1 MQSESKLLIETFLD
15 SLWLEK
21 NLSQNTLESYKNDLN
36 KFRNFLE
43 KNNKSVLKADH
54 FLILSFLSFLLDK
67 GFSSKTVSRNI
78 SSLKSFFKYLISV
91 EHIKINPMLNI
102 DAPKSGLFLP
112 TTLTVEET
120 QQILD
125 APNELRPIEMRDKAM
140 LYTLY
145 ATGMRISELISLNMH
160 NVDLTRGSV
169 QVIGKGGKERIV
181 PVGKKAREALAIWL
195 ENRKEWDSGF
205 VDSVF
210 LTKKGTCVS
219 PRTVQRRLDI
229 RARAVG
235 LDQHVHPHVLRH
247 SVATHLLESSG
258 DLRAIQEFLGH
269 QSLSTTQ
276 IYTHLDFQRLA
287 EVYDE
292 AHPRAKSKS

>member
-169 QVIGKGGKERIV
+169 QVIGKGGKERLI
-181 PVGKKAREALAIWL
+181 PLTNDAIAMIKKYLTNARDKLSKGKDHNNIFVSTHGKQISRHSFWHRIKAYLKKVDVK
-195 ENRKEWDSGF
+195 KE
-205 VDSVF
+205 
-210 LTKKGTCVS
+210 
-219 PRTVQRRLDI
+219 
-229 RARAVG
+229 
-235 LDQHVHPHVLRH
+235 VHPHTLRH
-247 SVATHLLESSG
+247 AFATHMLNNG
-258 DLRAIQEFLGH
+258 ADLRSVQLLLGH
-269 QSLSTTQ
+269 SDLATTQ
-276 IYTHLDFQRLA
+276 IYTHVAQA
-287 EVYDE
+287 EVKNLHKKH
-292 AHPRAKSKS
+292 HPRG

>member
-21 NLSQNTLESYKNDLN
+21 NLSQNTLESYKNDLS

-102 DAPKSGLFLP
+102 DAPKSGLYLP

-125 APNELRPIEMRDKAM
+125 APNELRAIEMRDKAM

-169 QVIGKGGKERIV
+169 QVIGKGGKERLI
-181 PVGKKAREALAIWL
+181 PLTSDAINMIKKYLTEAREKLSKGKDHNNIFVSTHGKQISRHSFWHRIKAYLKKVDV
-195 ENRKEWDSGF
+195 NKE
-205 VDSVF
+205 
-210 LTKKGTCVS
+210 
-219 PRTVQRRLDI
+219 
-229 RARAVG
+229 
-235 LDQHVHPHVLRH
+235 VHPHTLRH
-247 SVATHLLESSG
+247 AFATHMLNNG
-258 DLRAIQEFLGH
+258 ADLRSVQLLLGH
-269 QSLSTTQ
+269 SDLATTQ
-276 IYTHLDFQRLA
+276 IYTHVAQA
-287 EVYDE
+287 EVKNLHKKH
-292 AHPRAKSKS
+292 HPRG

>member
-67 GFSSKTVSRNI
+67 GYSSKTVSRNI

-169 QVIGKGGKERIV
+169 QVIGKGGKERLI
-181 PVGKKAREALAIWL
+181 PLTNDAIAMIKKYLSNARDKLSKGKDHNNIFVSTHGKQISRHSFWHRIKAYLKKVDVK
-195 ENRKEWDSGF
+195 KE
-205 VDSVF
+205 
-210 LTKKGTCVS
+210 
-219 PRTVQRRLDI
+219 
-229 RARAVG
+229 
-235 LDQHVHPHVLRH
+235 VHPHTLRH
-247 SVATHLLESSG
+247 AFATHMLNNG
-258 DLRAIQEFLGH
+258 ADLRSVQLLLGH
-269 QSLSTTQ
+269 SDLATTQ
-276 IYTHLDFQRLA
+276 IYTHVAQA
-287 EVYDE
+287 EVKNLHKKH
-292 AHPRAKSKS
+292 HPRG

>member
-169 QVIGKGGKERIV
+169 QVIGKGGKERLI
-181 PVGKKAREALAIWL
+181 PLTNDSIAMIKKYLSNARDKLSKGKDHNNIFVSTHGKQISIHSFWHRIKAYLKKVDVK
-195 ENRKEWDSGF
+195 KE
-205 VDSVF
+205 
-210 LTKKGTCVS
+210 
-219 PRTVQRRLDI
+219 
-229 RARAVG
+229 
-235 LDQHVHPHVLRH
+235 VHPHTLRH
-247 SVATHLLESSG
+247 AFATHMLNNG
-258 DLRAIQEFLGH
+258 ADLRSVQLLLGH
-269 QSLSTTQ
+269 SDLATTQ
-276 IYTHLDFQRLA
+276 IYTHVAQA
-287 EVYDE
+287 EVKNLHKKH
-292 AHPRAKSKS
+292 HPRG

>member
-21 NLSQNTLESYKNDLN
+21 NPSQNTLESYKNDLN

-169 QVIGKGGKERIV
+169 QVIGKGGKERLI
-181 PVGKKAREALAIWL
+181 PLTNDAITMIKKYLTNARDKLSKGKDHNNIFVSTHGKQISRHSFWHRIKAYLKKVDVK
-195 ENRKEWDSGF
+195 KE
-205 VDSVF
+205 
-210 LTKKGTCVS
+210 
-219 PRTVQRRLDI
+219 
-229 RARAVG
+229 
-235 LDQHVHPHVLRH
+235 VHPHTLRH
-247 SVATHLLESSG
+247 AFATHMLNNG
-258 DLRAIQEFLGH
+258 ADLRSVQLLLGH
-269 QSLSTTQ
+269 SDLATTQ
-276 IYTHLDFQRLA
+276 IYTHVAQA
-287 EVYDE
+287 EVKNLHKKH
-292 AHPRAKSKS
+292 HPRG

>member
-169 QVIGKGGKERIV
+169 QVIGKGGKERLI
-181 PVGKKAREALAIWL
+181 PLTNDAISMIKKYLTNARDKLSKGKDHNNIFVSTHGKQISRHSFWHRIKTYLKKVDVK
-195 ENRKEWDSGF
+195 KE
-205 VDSVF
+205 
-210 LTKKGTCVS
+210 
-219 PRTVQRRLDI
+219 
-229 RARAVG
+229 
-235 LDQHVHPHVLRH
+235 VHPHTLRH
-247 SVATHLLESSG
+247 AFATHMLNNG
-258 DLRAIQEFLGH
+258 ADLRSVQLLLGH
-269 QSLSTTQ
+269 SDLATTQ
-276 IYTHLDFQRLA
+276 IYTHVAQA
-287 EVYDE
+287 EVKNLHKKH
-292 AHPRAKSKS
+292 HPRG

>member
-21 NLSQNTLESYKNDLN
+21 NLSQNTLESYKNDLS

-169 QVIGKGGKERIV
+169 QVIGKGGKERLI
-181 PVGKKAREALAIWL
+181 PLTNDAITMIKKYLTNARDKLSKGKDHNNIFVSTHGKQISRHSFWHRIKAYL
-195 ENRKEWDSGF
+195 KK
-205 VDSVF
+205 VDV
-210 LTKKGTCVS
+210 KK
-219 PRTVQRRLDI
+219 Q
-229 RARAVG
+229 
-235 LDQHVHPHVLRH
+235 VHPHTLRH
-247 SVATHLLESSG
+247 AFATHMLNNG
-258 DLRAIQEFLGH
+258 ADLRSVQLLLGH
-269 QSLSTTQ
+269 SDLATTQ
-276 IYTHLDFQRLA
+276 IYTHVAQA
-287 EVYDE
+287 EVKNLHKKH
-292 AHPRAKSKS
+292 HPRG

>member
-21 NLSQNTLESYKNDLN
+21 NLSQNTLESYKNDLS

-54 FLILSFLSFLLDK
+54 FLIISFLSFLLDK

-125 APNELRPIEMRDKAM
+125 APNELRAIEMRDKAM

-169 QVIGKGGKERIV
+169 QVIGKGGKERLI
-181 PVGKKAREALAIWL
+181 PLTSDAINMIKKYLTEAREKLSKGKDHNNIFVSTHGKQISRHSFWHRIKAYLKKVDV
-195 ENRKEWDSGF
+195 NKE
-205 VDSVF
+205 
-210 LTKKGTCVS
+210 
-219 PRTVQRRLDI
+219 
-229 RARAVG
+229 
-235 LDQHVHPHVLRH
+235 VHPHTLRH
-247 SVATHLLESSG
+247 AFATHMLNNG
-258 DLRAIQEFLGH
+258 ADLRSVQLLLGH
-269 QSLSTTQ
+269 SDLATTQ
-276 IYTHLDFQRLA
+276 IYTHVAQA
-287 EVYDE
+287 EVKNLHKKH
-292 AHPRAKSKS
+292 HPRG

>member
-1 MQSESKLLIETFLD
+1 VQSESKLLIETFLD

-21 NLSQNTLESYKNDLN
+21 NLSQNTLESYKNDLG

-43 KNNKSVLKADH
+43 KNNKTVLKADH

-102 DAPKSGLFLP
+102 DAPKSGLYLP

-125 APNELRPIEMRDKAM
+125 APNELRAIEMRDKAM

-169 QVIGKGGKERIV
+169 QVIGKGGKERLI
-181 PVGKKAREALAIWL
+181 PLTNDAINMIKKYLTEAREKLSKGKDHNNIFVSTHGKQISRHSFWHRIKAYLKKVDVS
-195 ENRKEWDSGF
+195 KE
-205 VDSVF
+205 
-210 LTKKGTCVS
+210 
-219 PRTVQRRLDI
+219 
-229 RARAVG
+229 
-235 LDQHVHPHVLRH
+235 VHPHTLRH
-247 SVATHLLESSG
+247 AFATHMLNNG
-258 DLRAIQEFLGH
+258 ADLRSVQLLLGH
-269 QSLSTTQ
+269 SDLATTQ
-276 IYTHLDFQRLA
+276 IYTHVAKA
-287 EVYDE
+287 EVKNLHKKH
-292 AHPRAKSKS
+292 HPRG

>member
-160 NVDLTRGSV
+160 NVDLIRGSV
-169 QVIGKGGKERIV
+169 QVIGKGGKERLI
-181 PVGKKAREALAIWL
+181 PLTNDAITMIKKYLTNARNKLSKGKDHNNIFLSTHGKQISRHSFWHRIKAYLKKVDVK
-195 ENRKEWDSGF
+195 KE
-205 VDSVF
+205 
-210 LTKKGTCVS
+210 
-219 PRTVQRRLDI
+219 
-229 RARAVG
+229 
-235 LDQHVHPHVLRH
+235 VHPHTLRH
-247 SVATHLLESSG
+247 AFATHMLNNG
-258 DLRAIQEFLGH
+258 ADLRSVQLLLGH
-269 QSLSTTQ
+269 SDLATTQ
-276 IYTHLDFQRLA
+276 IYTHVAQA
-287 EVYDE
+287 EVKNLHKKH
-292 AHPRAKSKS
+292 HPRG

>member
-160 NVDLTRGSV
+160 NVDLIRGSV
-169 QVIGKGGKERIV
+169 QVIGKGGKERLI
-181 PVGKKAREALAIWL
+181 PLTNDAITMIKKYLTNARDKLSKGKDHNNIFVSTHGKQISRHSFWHRIKAYLKKVDVK
-195 ENRKEWDSGF
+195 KE
-205 VDSVF
+205 
-210 LTKKGTCVS
+210 
-219 PRTVQRRLDI
+219 
-229 RARAVG
+229 
-235 LDQHVHPHVLRH
+235 VHPHTLRH
-247 SVATHLLESSG
+247 AFATHMLNNG
-258 DLRAIQEFLGH
+258 ADLRSVQLLLGH
-269 QSLSTTQ
+269 SDLATTQ
-276 IYTHLDFQRLA
+276 IYTHVAKA
-287 EVYDE
+287 EVKNLHKKH
-292 AHPRAKSKS
+292 HPRG

>member
-169 QVIGKGGKERIV
+169 QVIGKGGKERLI
-181 PVGKKAREALAIWL
+181 PLTNDAITMIKKYLSNARDKLSKGKDHNNIFVSTHGKQISRHSFWHRIKAYLKKVDVK
-195 ENRKEWDSGF
+195 KE
-205 VDSVF
+205 
-210 LTKKGTCVS
+210 
-219 PRTVQRRLDI
+219 
-229 RARAVG
+229 
-235 LDQHVHPHVLRH
+235 VHPHTLRH
-247 SVATHLLESSG
+247 AFATHMLNNG
-258 DLRAIQEFLGH
+258 ADLRSVQLLLGH
-269 QSLSTTQ
+269 SDLATTQ
-276 IYTHLDFQRLA
+276 IYTHVAQA
-287 EVYDE
+287 EVKNLHKKH
-292 AHPRAKSKS
+292 HPRG

>member
-169 QVIGKGGKERIV
+169 QVIGKGGKERLI
-181 PVGKKAREALAIWL
+181 PLTNDAITMIKKYLTNARDKLSEGKDHNNIFVSTHGKQISRHSFWHRIKVYLKKVDVK
-195 ENRKEWDSGF
+195 KE
-205 VDSVF
+205 
-210 LTKKGTCVS
+210 
-219 PRTVQRRLDI
+219 
-229 RARAVG
+229 
-235 LDQHVHPHVLRH
+235 VHPHTLRH
-247 SVATHLLESSG
+247 AFATHMLNNG
-258 DLRAIQEFLGH
+258 ADLRSVQLLLGH
-269 QSLSTTQ
+269 SDLATTQ
-276 IYTHLDFQRLA
+276 IYTHVAQA
-287 EVYDE
+287 EVKNLHKKH
-292 AHPRAKSKS
+292 HPRG

>member
-21 NLSQNTLESYKNDLN
+21 NLSQNTLESYKNDLG

-43 KNNKSVLKADH
+43 KNNKTVLKADH

-125 APNELRPIEMRDKAM
+125 APNELRAIEMRDKAM

-160 NVDLTRGSV
+160 NVDLIRGSV
-169 QVIGKGGKERIV
+169 QVIGKGGKERLI
-181 PVGKKAREALAIWL
+181 PLTNDAINMIKKYLTEAREKLSKGKDHNNIFVSTHGKQISRHSFWHRIKAYLKKVDVK
-195 ENRKEWDSGF
+195 KE
-205 VDSVF
+205 
-210 LTKKGTCVS
+210 
-219 PRTVQRRLDI
+219 
-229 RARAVG
+229 
-235 LDQHVHPHVLRH
+235 VHPHTLRH
-247 SVATHLLESSG
+247 AFATHMLNNG
-258 DLRAIQEFLGH
+258 ADLRSVQLLLGH
-269 QSLSTTQ
+269 SDLATTQ
-276 IYTHLDFQRLA
+276 IYTHVAKA
-287 EVYDE
+287 EVKNLHKKH
-292 AHPRAKSKS
+292 HPRG

>member
-169 QVIGKGGKERIV
+169 QVIGKGGKERLI
-181 PVGKKAREALAIWL
+181 PLTNDAITMIKKYLTNARDKISKGKDHNNIFVSTHGKQISRHSFWHRIKAYLKKVDVK
-195 ENRKEWDSGF
+195 KE
-205 VDSVF
+205 
-210 LTKKGTCVS
+210 
-219 PRTVQRRLDI
+219 
-229 RARAVG
+229 
-235 LDQHVHPHVLRH
+235 VHPHTLRH
-247 SVATHLLESSG
+247 AFATHMLNNG
-258 DLRAIQEFLGH
+258 ADLRSVQLLLGH
-269 QSLSTTQ
+269 SDLATTQ
-276 IYTHLDFQRLA
+276 IYTHVAQA
-287 EVYDE
+287 EVKNLHKKH
-292 AHPRAKSKS
+292 HPRG

>member
-21 NLSQNTLESYKNDLN
+21 NLSQNTLESYKNDLS

-125 APNELRPIEMRDKAM
+125 APNELRAIEMRDKAM

-169 QVIGKGGKERIV
+169 QVIGKGGKERLI
-181 PVGKKAREALAIWL
+181 PLTSDAINMIKKYLIEAREKLSKGKDHNNIFVSTHGKQISRHSFWHRIKAYLKKVDVK
-195 ENRKEWDSGF
+195 KE
-205 VDSVF
+205 
-210 LTKKGTCVS
+210 
-219 PRTVQRRLDI
+219 
-229 RARAVG
+229 
-235 LDQHVHPHVLRH
+235 VHPHTLRH
-247 SVATHLLESSG
+247 AFATHMLNNG
-258 DLRAIQEFLGH
+258 ADLRSVQLLLGH
-269 QSLSTTQ
+269 ADLATTQ
-276 IYTHLDFQRLA
+276 IYTHVAQA
-287 EVYDE
+287 EVKNLHKKH
-292 AHPRAKSKS
+292 HPRG

>member
-1 MQSESKLLIETFLD
+1 VQSESKLLIETFLD

-169 QVIGKGGKERIV
+169 QVIGKGGKERLI
-181 PVGKKAREALAIWL
+181 PLTNDAITMIKKYLTYARDKLSKGKDHNNIFVSTHGKQISRHSFWHRIKAYLKKVDVK
-195 ENRKEWDSGF
+195 KE
-205 VDSVF
+205 
-210 LTKKGTCVS
+210 
-219 PRTVQRRLDI
+219 
-229 RARAVG
+229 
-235 LDQHVHPHVLRH
+235 VHPHTLRH
-247 SVATHLLESSG
+247 AFATHMLNNG
-258 DLRAIQEFLGH
+258 ADLRSVQLLLGH
-269 QSLSTTQ
+269 SDLATTQ
-276 IYTHLDFQRLA
+276 IYTHVAQA
-287 EVYDE
+287 EVKNLHKKH
-292 AHPRAKSKS
+292 HPRG

>member
-169 QVIGKGGKERIV
+169 QVIGKGGKERLI
-181 PVGKKAREALAIWL
+181 PLTNDAITMIKKYLTNARDKLSKGKDHNNIFVSTHGKQMSRHSFWHRIKAYLKKVDVK
-195 ENRKEWDSGF
+195 KE
-205 VDSVF
+205 
-210 LTKKGTCVS
+210 
-219 PRTVQRRLDI
+219 
-229 RARAVG
+229 
-235 LDQHVHPHVLRH
+235 VHPHTLRH
-247 SVATHLLESSG
+247 AFATHMLNNG
-258 DLRAIQEFLGH
+258 ADLRSVQLLLGH
-269 QSLSTTQ
+269 SDLATTQ
-276 IYTHLDFQRLA
+276 IYTHVAQA
-287 EVYDE
+287 EVKNLHKKH
-292 AHPRAKSKS
+292 HPRG

>member
-21 NLSQNTLESYKNDLN
+21 NLSQNTIESYNNDLS

-125 APNELRPIEMRDKAM
+125 APNELRAIEMRDKAM

-160 NVDLTRGSV
+160 NVDLIRGSV
-169 QVIGKGGKERIV
+169 QVIGKGGKERLI
-181 PVGKKAREALAIWL
+181 PLTNDAINMIKKYLTEAREKLSKGKDHNNIFVSTHGKQISRHSFWHRIKAYLKKVDV
-195 ENRKEWDSGF
+195 NKE
-205 VDSVF
+205 
-210 LTKKGTCVS
+210 
-219 PRTVQRRLDI
+219 
-229 RARAVG
+229 
-235 LDQHVHPHVLRH
+235 VHPHTLRH
-247 SVATHLLESSG
+247 AFATHMLNNG
-258 DLRAIQEFLGH
+258 ADLRSVQLLLGH
-269 QSLSTTQ
+269 SDLATTQ
-276 IYTHLDFQRLA
+276 IYTHVAQA
-287 EVYDE
+287 EVKNLHKKH
-292 AHPRAKSKS
+292 HPRG

>member
-102 DAPKSGLFLP
+102 DAPKSGIFLP

-169 QVIGKGGKERIV
+169 QVIGKGGKERLI
-181 PVGKKAREALAIWL
+181 PLTNDAITMIKKYLTNARDKLSKGKDHNNIFVSTHGKQISRHSFWHRIKVYLKKVDVK
-195 ENRKEWDSGF
+195 KE
-205 VDSVF
+205 
-210 LTKKGTCVS
+210 
-219 PRTVQRRLDI
+219 
-229 RARAVG
+229 
-235 LDQHVHPHVLRH
+235 VHPHTLRH
-247 SVATHLLESSG
+247 AFATHMLNNG
-258 DLRAIQEFLGH
+258 ADLRSVQLLLGH
-269 QSLSTTQ
+269 SDLATTQ
-276 IYTHLDFQRLA
+276 IYTHVAQA
-287 EVYDE
+287 EVKNLHKKH
-292 AHPRAKSKS
+292 HPRG

>member
-160 NVDLTRGSV
+160 NVDLTRGSA
-169 QVIGKGGKERIV
+169 QVIGKGGKERLI
-181 PVGKKAREALAIWL
+181 PLTNDAITMIKKYLTNARNKLSKGKDHNNIFLSTHGKQISRHSFWHRIKAYLKKVDVK
-195 ENRKEWDSGF
+195 KE
-205 VDSVF
+205 
-210 LTKKGTCVS
+210 
-219 PRTVQRRLDI
+219 
-229 RARAVG
+229 
-235 LDQHVHPHVLRH
+235 VHPHTLRH
-247 SVATHLLESSG
+247 AFATHMLNNG
-258 DLRAIQEFLGH
+258 ADLRSVQLLLGH
-269 QSLSTTQ
+269 SDLATTQ
-276 IYTHLDFQRLA
+276 IYTHVAQA
-287 EVYDE
+287 EVKNLHKKH
-292 AHPRAKSKS
+292 HPRG

>member
-1 MQSESKLLIETFLD
+1 VQSESKLLIETFLD

-169 QVIGKGGKERIV
+169 QVIGKGGKERLI
-181 PVGKKAREALAIWL
+181 PLTDDAITMIKKYLTNARDKLSKGKDHNNIFVSTHGKQISRHSFWHRIKAYLKKVDVK
-195 ENRKEWDSGF
+195 KE
-205 VDSVF
+205 
-210 LTKKGTCVS
+210 
-219 PRTVQRRLDI
+219 
-229 RARAVG
+229 
-235 LDQHVHPHVLRH
+235 VHPHTLRH
-247 SVATHLLESSG
+247 AFATHMLNNG
-258 DLRAIQEFLGH
+258 ADLRSVQLLLGH
-269 QSLSTTQ
+269 SDLATTQ
-276 IYTHLDFQRLA
+276 IYTHVAQA
-287 EVYDE
+287 EVKNLHKKH
-292 AHPRAKSKS
+292 HPRG

>member
-169 QVIGKGGKERIV
+169 QVIGKGGKERLI
-181 PVGKKAREALAIWL
+181 PLTNDAIAMIKKYLSNARDKLSKGKDHNNIFVSTHGKQISRHSFWHRIKAYLKKVDVK
-195 ENRKEWDSGF
+195 KE
-205 VDSVF
+205 
-210 LTKKGTCVS
+210 
-219 PRTVQRRLDI
+219 
-229 RARAVG
+229 
-235 LDQHVHPHVLRH
+235 VHPHTLRH
-247 SVATHLLESSG
+247 AFATHMLNNG
-258 DLRAIQEFLGH
+258 ADLRSVQLLLGH
-269 QSLSTTQ
+269 SDLATTQ
-276 IYTHLDFQRLA
+276 IYTHVAQA
-287 EVYDE
+287 EVKNLHKKH
-292 AHPRAKSKS
+292 HPRG

>member
-169 QVIGKGGKERIV
+169 QVIGKGVKERLI
-181 PVGKKAREALAIWL
+181 PLTNDAIAMIKKYLSNARDKLSKGKDHNNIFVSTHGKQISRHSFWHRIKAYLKKVDVK
-195 ENRKEWDSGF
+195 KE
-205 VDSVF
+205 
-210 LTKKGTCVS
+210 
-219 PRTVQRRLDI
+219 
-229 RARAVG
+229 
-235 LDQHVHPHVLRH
+235 VHPHTLRH
-247 SVATHLLESSG
+247 AFATHMLNNG
-258 DLRAIQEFLGH
+258 ADLRSVQLLLGH
-269 QSLSTTQ
+269 SDLATTQ
-276 IYTHLDFQRLA
+276 IYTHVAQA
-287 EVYDE
+287 EVKNLHKKH
-292 AHPRAKSKS
+292 HPRG